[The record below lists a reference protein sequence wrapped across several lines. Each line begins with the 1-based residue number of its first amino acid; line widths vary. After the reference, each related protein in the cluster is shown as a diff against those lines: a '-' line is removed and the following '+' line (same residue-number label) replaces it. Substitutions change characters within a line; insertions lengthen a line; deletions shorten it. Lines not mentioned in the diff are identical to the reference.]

1 MVETHALQGSPATV
15 SVLDSHVLPLQLLGD
30 PAVNHFLGGEHGE
43 HTILKGE
50 AHLSAKEGKGPS
62 ASFVTFPA
70 ASLLPRSVNI
80 LHQDR
85 TPCQDLQMPILHS
98 CAIYNND

>member
-43 HTILKGE
+43 HTISKGE

-62 ASFVTFPA
+62 ASLSPF
-70 ASLLPRSVNI
+70 LL
-80 LHQDR
+80 LHS
-85 TPCQDLQMPILHS
+85 CQDL
-98 CAIYNND
+98 